1 MVRVEVTTAVDQIM
15 IPQSSV
21 STFAML
27 VSNHPMW
34 LLCLLRVAPLLTLVG
49 TSAALYAQQSPQ
61 APGAD
66 MAFDVTSV
74 KRNISGVPQMIIR
87 TPPNGLDATNVN
99 VRFLVRF
106 AFDTQE
112 FLVVDGPVWTV
123 DDHFDV
129 RGRTTATVDTPQLR
143 TMLRALLADRFQ
155 LVTRR
160 EQRDMPVDVLS
171 LLPVSGARRLGPPTT
186 CVPESNK
193 RDQVCG
199 MRNAFGLLTGRG
211 ATVAELAYSL
221 TFMNRRVVL
230 DRSGLTDRYDFTLN
244 YTPDAVA
251 LMKPE
256 EARAEFPRVDPNGP
270 SLKTALREQLGLD
283 LQSGRQPVEVI
294 VISRVFPPSP
304 D

>member
-1 MVRVEVTTAVDQIM
+1 MWLRCL
-15 IPQSSV
+15 SR
-21 STFAML
+21 STPVLAL
-27 VSNHPMW
+27 VS
-34 LLCLLRVAPLLTLVG
+34 L
-49 TSAALYAQQSPQ
+49 SALIYAQQP
-61 APGAD
+61 PTVPDVD
-66 MAFDVTSV
+66 MAFEVTSI
-74 KRNISGVPQMIIR
+74 KRNLSGVPQMVIR

-106 AFDTQE
+106 AYDTQE
-112 FLVVDGPVWTV
+112 FLVVDGPDWTV

-129 RGRTTATVDTPQLR
+129 RARTTAAVDAPQLR
-143 TMLRALLADRFQ
+143 AMLRALLADRFQ

-160 EQRDMPVDVLS
+160 EQREMPVDVLS
-171 LLPVSGARRLGPPTT
+171 LMPVSGARRLGVPTS
-186 CVPESNK
+186 CVPDSTG

-199 MRNAFGLLTGRG
+199 MRVAFGLLAGRA
-211 ATVAELAYSL
+211 ATVAELASSL
-221 TFMNRRVVL
+221 TFMNRRVFL

-256 EARAEFPRVDPNGP
+256 EARADFPRVDPNGP

-283 LQSGRQPVEVI
+283 LQSRRQPVEVI
-294 VISRVFPPSP
+294 VISEISPPSP